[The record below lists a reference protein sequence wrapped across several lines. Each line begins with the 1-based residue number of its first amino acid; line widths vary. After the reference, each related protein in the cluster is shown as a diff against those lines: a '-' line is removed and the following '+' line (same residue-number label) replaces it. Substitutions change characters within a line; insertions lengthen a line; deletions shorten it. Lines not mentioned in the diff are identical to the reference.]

1 MGLSRLP
8 LSPPPPRGVVA
19 PPGRGETSL
28 RPLAGGGE
36 TRAGRGRGSPLL
48 PRPPRTAPAPSPS
61 WGTAA
66 PSTPGCWVAIAV
78 QGHCKAPMLLTPWPR
93 GEGMQRG
100 GGRQSLGRA
109 PPAPLVCLGVGR
121 RVSCPPAG
129 RDSADDAPPPSTQVP
144 SGPSPERWSRLCTGK
159 ALPCPAPSERHSL
172 PFRPALT
179 SRPQVQRAL
188 LALTIPLEAL
198 QAVKDRMLQAMRKG
212 LSRQTHAQA
221 NVRMLPTYICSTPD
235 GTGKAAQPGDVL
247 LCYLQPCLPC
257 WMWPR
262 GCWGR
267 VHWSPVSYWVHKLP
281 LCCLCQS
288 SGQGQRPG
296 ADSLGLCSSL
306 RLSGASPVGE

>member
-1 MGLSRLP
+1 MGLGRLP
-8 LSPPPPRGVVA
+8 PSPPCPGVLYLPRQGRDQPPASCRWRGDAGRARQGQPASPPAPEDSPGTIAIVGHSCPLYPRLLGRDCSGRTLQSADVVDTVA
-19 PPGRGETSL
+19 PWSRDAEGRWEAEPGMG
-28 RPLAGGGE
+28 
-36 TRAGRGRGSPLL
+36 
-48 PRPPRTAPAPSPS
+48 
-61 WGTAA
+61 
-66 PSTPGCWVAIAV
+66 
-78 QGHCKAPMLLTPWPR
+78 
-93 GEGMQRG
+93 
-100 GGRQSLGRA
+100 

-129 RDSADDAPPPSTQVP
+129 RGSAGDTPPPSTQVP
-144 SGPSPERWSRLCTGK
+144 SEPSPERWSRLCTGK
-159 ALPCPAPSERHSL
+159 AHPCPAPSGRHSL

-198 QAVKDRMLQAMRKG
+198 QAVKDRMIQAMRKG

-288 SGQGQRPG
+288 SVQGQRPG
-296 ADSLGLCSSL
+296 ADSLGLCSGL